1 MDAPITRSKVPLFGL
16 ILLIFVSVAGA
27 VAIGAIT
34 AAIER
39 YLHFYLILVFALIEG
54 LLAGGVVVLAMRVG
68 KVRSKFVAV
77 IFGILAGLITYGTYW
92 YGDYY
97 LFKQQVAND
106 RSGSSRQQSDE
117 LVDTIFKTETGQ
129 PGVVGFLMYQAKEGF
144 GITSSSYAGS
154 SARTTDLTLQGTT
167 AYGYYAVE
175 LLAICLIAA
184 AAAFRAAGTPFC
196 ERDNRFFTTKLV
208 GRIPKDSADQ
218 FMTMARVGDWRGASM
233 LLEKSKSKMRYP
245 YLEIQAQR
253 CPACN
258 TNPVPV
264 SVTRKQG
271 SRKSAQ
277 KVVFKTTLTPE
288 QYGDFAGIPLE
299 TIPAMA

>member
-54 LLAGGVVVLAMRVG
+54 LLAGGAVVLAMRVG

-106 RSGSSRQQSDE
+106 RAGSSRQQSDE
-117 LVDTIFKTETGQ
+117 LVDTFFMTETGQ

-154 SARTTDLTLQGTT
+154 SARTTDLTLKETT

-175 LLAICLIAA
+175 LLAICLISVAS
-184 AAAFRAAGTPFC
+184 AFRAAGTPLFQPGQHLFLTQ
-196 ERDNRFFTTKLV
+196 NNV
-208 GRIPKDSADQ
+208 RILKKISDE
-218 FMTMARVGDWRGASM
+218 V
-233 LLEKSKSKMRYP
+233 Y
-245 YLEIQAQR
+245 
-253 CPACN
+253 
-258 TNPVPV
+258 
-264 SVTRKQG
+264 
-271 SRKSAQ
+271 
-277 KVVFKTTLTPE
+277 
-288 QYGDFAGIPLE
+288 
-299 TIPAMA
+299 

>member
-34 AAIER
+34 SAIET
-39 YLHFYLILVFALIEG
+39 YLLFNLNIVFALIEG
-54 LLAGGVVVLAMRVG
+54 MLAGGAVVLAMRVG

-117 LVDTIFKTETGQ
+117 LVDTFFKTETGQ

-184 AAAFRAAGTPFC
+184 AAAFRAAGTPFFGRD
-196 ERDNRFFTTKLV
+196 ERLFLNKNL
-208 GRIPKDSADQ
+208 GRGPKNTAGHV
-218 FMTMARVGDWRGASM
+218 FMMVTAGEFGGGRANFV
-233 LLEKSKSKMRYP
+233 EK
-245 YLEIQAQR
+245 Q
-253 CPACN
+253 
-258 TNPVPV
+258 
-264 SVTRKQG
+264 
-271 SRKSAQ
+271 
-277 KVVFKTTLTPE
+277 
-288 QYGDFAGIPLE
+288 
-299 TIPAMA
+299 